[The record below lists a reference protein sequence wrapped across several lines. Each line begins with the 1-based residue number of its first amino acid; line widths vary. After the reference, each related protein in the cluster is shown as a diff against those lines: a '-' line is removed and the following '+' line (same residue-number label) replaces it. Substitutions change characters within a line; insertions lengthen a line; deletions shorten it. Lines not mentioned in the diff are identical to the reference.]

1 MDRPIWKSICAAIRS
16 ADRRVRRCGRRRRFS
31 DQQIVKMLIWSIQH
45 DRPLCWACDRAHYNT
60 LYRPRQLP
68 SVSQFC
74 RRVKTPRVNAMLRG
88 VHEYLV
94 RSEAPASRLFFDGKP
109 LPIGDFSRDP
119 DARDG
124 FGVSKLQRGYKVH
137 ALGTQDGRILDFR
150 VLPLNAGEPDTA
162 RQLTPSLPPRAL
174 VLADSNYDSSLLYQ
188 AVSERHCVLLT
199 PLKGRARSAGRLQQM
214 AQARRWAIDFWD
226 NFPQVAQCVQGWRD
240 QIERIFSAMCSY
252 GGGLSPLP
260 AWVRRL
266 DRVRRWVTAKIIVY
280 HARLS
285 CRTACG

>member
-1 MDRPIWKSICAAIRS
+1 MDRQVWKSVCAAIRS
-16 ADRRVRRCGRRRRFS
+16 ADRRVRRCGRRPQFS
-31 DQQIVKMLIWSIQH
+31 DQLILKMLLWSIMH
-45 DRPLCWACDRAHYNT
+45 DRPLCWACERDHYST
-60 LYRPRQLP
+60 LFRPRQLP

-74 RRVKTPRVNAMLRG
+74 RRVKTSRINQMLQS

-94 RSEAPASRLFFDGKP
+94 RSDQRSTRVFFDGKP

-124 FGVSKLQRGYKVH
+124 FGVSKLQRGYKLH

-162 RQLTPSLPPRAL
+162 RELTPSLPPQAL
-174 VLADSNYDSSLLYQ
+174 ALADSNYDSTFLYQ
-188 AVSERHCVLLT
+188 AVNERGSVLIT
-199 PLKGRARSAGRLQQM
+199 PLKGRARSADRLRRM
-214 AQARRWAIDFWD
+214 SAGRRWAIDLWD
-226 NFPQVAQCVQGWRD
+226 RFPEICEHVQVWRD
-240 QIERIFSAMCSY
+240 QIERIFSAVCGY

-266 DRVRRWVTAKIIVY
+266 DRVRRWVTGKIILY

-285 CRTACG
+285 CRRAS